1 MLGMRYQFHC
11 YMTFQGLELA
21 ISCFLLRHPN
31 LFAICYDIN
40 QNKYYFRW
48 GGSFLIKWIKM
59 LGKRYEFHSYMTF
72 QWLELAI
79 SCF

>member
-40 QNKYYFRW
+40 RSIK
-48 GGSFLIKWIKM
+48 LII
-59 LGKRYEFHSYMTF
+59 
-72 QWLELAI
+72 I
-79 SCF
+79 SNEEGAF